1 METWEQALR
10 QLRAR
15 FVRGSPERLGRIAVC
30 LERLEKDRADT
41 AALSELR
48 KEFHN
53 LSGLGTTYGFPL
65 VTRLGLQ
72 GEAAC
77 NTLRSAGAAPAAED
91 LDAYRKILG
100 GLREQFTAAESDS
113 GPETHT
119 LVGTP
124 KRPDILTVQGDPEFL
139 EAVSQFGEKEGL
151 KMRTV
156 PTYAAA
162 VSEVTR
168 QMPDGALVDV
178 DLPDGSAYELV
189 EYLRGL
195 PGGESAAVLILGGR
209 TGFLDRVEAI
219 HCGADGCF
227 QKPVDWEALSRRLHQ
242 LLERLR
248 RAPPHILSVEDDP
261 EQAAYV
267 RKVLESAGYEVR
279 VISDPRQFEATLI
292 SFQPDLVLMDIL
304 LPEVSGYDLAR
315 FLRQDER
322 YATLPVLF
330 LSTEEQLQAR
340 IRAIKAGGDEHL
352 VKPVTPG
359 LLLST
364 VAARIERA
372 RLLKDLLD
380 RDGLTRLL
388 THTAFLE
395 RARVVLA
402 SAQRQ
407 RAKSS
412 ALVMLDLDHFKTV
425 NDRYGHPVGDRVL
438 ASLSSLLRRRLR
450 QSDIIGRLGGE
461 EFAVILED
469 MAGDDAARLMER
481 ILRDFSEL
489 EHQASNGA
497 TFRTTFSAGV
507 AAFEPAVTDLNRWL
521 ASADTALYAAKSAG
535 RNRIVSAS
543 HVQP

>member
-10 QLRAR
+10 QLRGR
-15 FVRGSPERLGRIAVC
+15 FVRGSQERLGRIAVC

-65 VTRLGLQ
+65 VTRLGLK

-77 NTLRSAGAAPAAED
+77 DTLRSAGATPAAED
-91 LDAYRKILG
+91 LDAYRKILDE
-100 GLREQFTAAESDS
+100 LREQFTAAESDR
-113 GPETHT
+113 GPEAHT
-119 LVGTP
+119 LVGAP
-124 KRPDILTVQGDPEFL
+124 RRPDILTVQGDPEFL
-139 EAVSQFGEKEGL
+139 DAVSQFGEKEGL
-151 KMRTV
+151 QMRTV
-156 PTYAAA
+156 PSYAAA
-162 VSEVTR
+162 ISEVTR
-168 QMPDGALVDV
+168 QMPDGVLVDV

-189 EYLRGL
+189 EYVRGL
-195 PGGESAAVLILGGR
+195 PGGESAAVLILSGR

-219 HCGADGCF
+219 HCGADGFF

-248 RAPPHILSVEDDP
+248 RAPPRILAVEDDP

-267 RKVLESAGYEVR
+267 RKVLESVGYEVR
-279 VISDPRQFEATLI
+279 VISDPRQFEAALI

-304 LPEVSGYDLAR
+304 LPEVSGYDLAQY
-315 FLRQDER
+315 LRQDER

-359 LLLST
+359 ILLST

-372 RLLKDLLD
+372 RLVKDLLD

-388 THTAFLE
+388 THSAFLE
-395 RARVVLA
+395 RARGVLA

-407 RAKSS
+407 RTKSS
-412 ALVMLDLDHFKTV
+412 ALVILDLDHFKTV

-507 AAFEPAVTDLNRWL
+507 ATPEPAVTDLNRWL
-521 ASADTALYAAKSAG
+521 ASADTALYAAKAAG

-543 HVQP
+543 QVQP

>member
-10 QLRAR
+10 QLRGR

-65 VTRLGLQ
+65 VTRLGLK

-77 NTLRSAGAAPAAED
+77 DTLRSAGATPAAED
-91 LDAYRKILG
+91 LDAYRKILDE
-100 GLREQFTAAESDS
+100 LREQFTAAESDR
-113 GPETHT
+113 GPEAHT
-119 LVGTP
+119 LVGAP
-124 KRPDILTVQGDPEFL
+124 RRPDILTVQGDPEFL
-139 EAVSQFGEKEGL
+139 DAVSQFGEKEGL
-151 KMRTV
+151 QMRTV
-156 PTYAAA
+156 PSYAAA
-162 VSEVTR
+162 ISEVTR
-168 QMPDGALVDV
+168 QMPDGVLVDV

-189 EYLRGL
+189 EYVRGL
-195 PGGESAAVLILGGR
+195 PGGESAAVLILSGR

-219 HCGADGCF
+219 HCGADGFF

-248 RAPPHILSVEDDP
+248 RAPPRILSVEDDP

-267 RKVLESAGYEVR
+267 RKVLESVGYEVR
-279 VISDPRQFEATLI
+279 VISDPRQFEAALI

-304 LPEVSGYDLAR
+304 LPEVSGYDLAQY
-315 FLRQDER
+315 LRQDER

-359 LLLST
+359 ILLST

-372 RLLKDLLD
+372 RLVKDLLD

-388 THTAFLE
+388 THSAFLE
-395 RARVVLA
+395 RARGVLA

-407 RAKSS
+407 RTKSS
-412 ALVMLDLDHFKTV
+412 ALVILDLDHFKTV

-507 AAFEPAVTDLNRWL
+507 AALEPAVTDLNRWL
-521 ASADTALYAAKSAG
+521 ASADTALYAAKAAG

-543 HVQP
+543 QVQP

>member
-10 QLRAR
+10 QLRGR
-15 FVRGSPERLGRIAVC
+15 FVRGSPERLGRIAIC

-41 AALSELR
+41 ATLSELR

-53 LSGLGTTYGFPL
+53 LSGLGTTYGFPR
-65 VTRLGLQ
+65 VTRLGLR

-77 NTLRSAGAAPAAED
+77 NTLRSAGATPLAED
-91 LDAYRKILG
+91 LDACRKILDE
-100 GLREQFTAAESDS
+100 LREQFTAAESDR
-113 GPETHT
+113 GPEAHT
-119 LVGTP
+119 DIGTP
-124 KRPDILTVQGDPEFL
+124 KRPDILIVQDDPEFL
-139 EAVSQFGEKEGL
+139 EAVSQFGEKDGL
-151 KMRTV
+151 QMRAV
-156 PTYAAA
+156 SNHAQA
-162 VSEVTR
+162 VSEINR

-178 DLPDGSAYELV
+178 DLPDGSGYELV

-242 LLERLR
+242 LLERSR
-248 RAPPHILSVEDDP
+248 GEPPHVLSVEDDP
-261 EQAAYV
+261 EQAAYL
-267 RKVLESAGYEVR
+267 RTVLELAGYEVR
-279 VISDPRQFEATLI
+279 TISDPRQFEAALI
-292 SFQPDLVLMDIL
+292 SFHPDLVLMDIL
-304 LPEVSGYDLAR
+304 LPEVSGYDLAQY
-315 FLRQDER
+315 LRQDER

-330 LSTEEQLQAR
+330 LSTEEELQVR

-352 VKPVTPG
+352 VKPVTPA

-372 RLLKDLLD
+372 RFVKDLLD

-395 RARVVLA
+395 RARAVLA
-402 SAQRQ
+402 RAQRQ
-407 RAKSS
+407 RVESS
-412 ALVMLDLDHFKTV
+412 ALVMLDLDHFKAV
-425 NDRYGHPVGDRVL
+425 NDCYGHPVGDRVL

-469 MAGDDAARLMER
+469 MAGEDAARLMER

-489 EHQASNGA
+489 EHRASNGA
-497 TFRTTFSAGV
+497 TFRATFSAGV
-507 AAFEPAVTDLNRWL
+507 AALEPAVTDLNRWL
-521 ASADTALYAAKSAG
+521 ASADAALYAAKAAG

-543 HVQP
+543 RIEP

>member
-10 QLRAR
+10 QLRGR

-65 VTRLGLQ
+65 VTRLGLK

-77 NTLRSAGAAPAAED
+77 DTLRSAGATPAAED
-91 LDAYRKILG
+91 LDAYRKILDE
-100 GLREQFTAAESDS
+100 LREQFTAAESDR
-113 GPETHT
+113 GPEAHT
-119 LVGTP
+119 LVGAP
-124 KRPDILTVQGDPEFL
+124 RRPDILTVQGDPEFL
-139 EAVSQFGEKEGL
+139 DAVSQFGEKEGL
-151 KMRTV
+151 QMRTV
-156 PTYAAA
+156 PSYAAA
-162 VSEVTR
+162 ISEVTR
-168 QMPDGALVDV
+168 QMPDGVLVDV

-189 EYLRGL
+189 EYVRGL
-195 PGGESAAVLILGGR
+195 PGGESAAVLILSGR

-219 HCGADGCF
+219 HCGADGFF

-248 RAPPHILSVEDDP
+248 RAPPRILSVEDDP

-267 RKVLESAGYEVR
+267 RKVLESVGYEVR
-279 VISDPRQFEATLI
+279 VISDPRQFEAALI

-304 LPEVSGYDLAR
+304 LPEVSGYDLAQY
-315 FLRQDER
+315 LRQDER

-330 LSTEEQLQAR
+330 LSTEEQLHAR
-340 IRAIKAGGDEHL
+340 IRAIMAGGDEHL

-359 LLLST
+359 ILLST

-372 RLLKDLLD
+372 RLVKDLLD

-388 THTAFLE
+388 THSAFLE
-395 RARVVLA
+395 RARGVLA

-407 RAKSS
+407 RTKSS
-412 ALVMLDLDHFKTV
+412 ALVILDLDHFKTV

-507 AAFEPAVTDLNRWL
+507 AALEPAVTDLNRWL
-521 ASADTALYAAKSAG
+521 ASADTALYAAKAAG

-543 HVQP
+543 QVQP